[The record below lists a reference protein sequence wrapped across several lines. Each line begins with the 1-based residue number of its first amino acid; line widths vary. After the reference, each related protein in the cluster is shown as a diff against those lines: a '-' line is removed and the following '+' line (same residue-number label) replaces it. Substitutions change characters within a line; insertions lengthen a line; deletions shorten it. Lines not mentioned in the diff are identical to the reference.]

1 MSADLLCSS
10 LTKGFN
16 GRGDCLA
23 GSLIVNKRGR
33 YSKQL
38 IDLLPSLYIP
48 GLYHSDAIVLEANS
62 RDYPQR
68 CHQSNVTTHRLVTWL
83 RRHRPSLVEDIYYST
98 VLDADY
104 TDTHTAKN
112 VSTTTALSTAAVG
125 EVVDDKCNGYLSIM
139 RTSDHMCSELQ
150 ALSFQAGFGSLFSLV
165 FKKGFDQK
173 VGDCVCHIYIH
184 ILHLIH
190 LLYA

>member
-104 TDTHTAKN
+104 ANTQTATN
-112 VSTTTALSTAAVG
+112 VSATTSPSVAGAG
-125 EVVDDKCNGYLSIM
+125 MVDEKCNGYLSIM
-139 RTSDHMCSELQ
+139 RTSDRMCSELQ
-150 ALSFQAGFGSLFSLV
+150 ALSFKAGFGSLFSLV
-165 FKKGFDQK
+165 FKKSFDQK
-173 VGDCVCHIYIH
+173 VCVGTVPVTHIH
-184 ILHLIH
+184 T
-190 LLYA
+190 